1 MKVTRTM
8 GWMGLVLAAAIGMGT
23 LTACKQEG
31 PAEKAG
37 KALDQAADDAKESAE
52 EAKKAVEGAFEE

>member
-1 MKVTRTM
+1 MKMTRTL
-8 GWMGLVLAAAIGMGT
+8 GWIGLVLAAAIGMST

-37 KALDQAADDAKESAE
+37 KAIDKAADDAKESAE
-52 EAKKAVEGAFEE
+52 EAKKKVEDALEE

>member
-1 MKVTRTM
+1 MKMTRTR
-8 GWMGLVLAAAIGMGT
+8 GWIGLVLAVAIGMGT

-37 KALDQAADDAKESAE
+37 KALDKAADNAKESAE
-52 EAKKAVEGAFEE
+52 EAKKKVEGALDE

>member
-1 MKVTRTM
+1 MKMTRTM
-8 GWMGLVLAAAIGMGT
+8 GWIGLVLAAAIGMST

-37 KALDQAADDAKESAE
+37 KALDQAADNMKQSAE
-52 EAKKAVEGAFEE
+52 EAKKEAEGALKE